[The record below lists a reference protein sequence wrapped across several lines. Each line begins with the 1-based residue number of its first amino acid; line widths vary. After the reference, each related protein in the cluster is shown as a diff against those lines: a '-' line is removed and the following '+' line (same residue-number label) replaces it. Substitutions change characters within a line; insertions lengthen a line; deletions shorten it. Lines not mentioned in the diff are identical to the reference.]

1 MEGDSGVSR
10 ESLHCRDRE
19 REHDDLLG
27 MEGDIS
33 SMRKSVCLYVNSPGL
48 VGR

>member
-1 MEGDSGVSR
+1 MEGHSGVSR

-27 MEGDIS
+27 VEGDC
-33 SMRKSVCLYVNSPGL
+33 VCVCVYSLGL